1 MTADLHVVTAAVV
14 KVSIGANG
22 GNRVAR
28 FVQRGDLVPAG
39 IDAEQIERL
48 VARGLIAEQ
57 PAEEEAAVEEEVAV
71 DPAPAEKA
79 PAAKAAT
86 K

>member
-1 MTADLHVVTAAVV
+1 MSEPIHVVTAAVV

-39 IDAEQIERL
+39 VDAEQIDRL
-48 VARGLIAEQ
+48 IARGLIAEQ
-57 PAEEEAAVEEEVAV
+57 HVEETEVVEVAV
-71 DPAPAEKA
+71 EPVATEKA
-79 PAAKAAT
+79 AAT
-86 K
+86 KPAVK